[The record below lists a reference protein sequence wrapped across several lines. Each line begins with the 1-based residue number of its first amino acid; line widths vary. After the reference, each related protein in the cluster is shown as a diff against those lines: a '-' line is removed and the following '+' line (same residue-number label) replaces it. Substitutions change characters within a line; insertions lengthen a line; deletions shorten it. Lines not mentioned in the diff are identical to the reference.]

1 MAAACMDRYIDAEIE
16 VGIKGTTQSYE
27 SGATAVSACYTVMM
41 NELKAFDTFA
51 RRLGLNIAAREKL
64 VTMQA
69 ENVQEDDFFANIIKA
84 RAHAN

>member
-1 MAAACMDRYIDAEIE
+1 
-16 VGIKGTTQSYE
+16 
-27 SGATAVSACYTVMM
+27 
-41 NELKAFDTFA
+41 
-51 RRLGLNIAAREKL
+51 L